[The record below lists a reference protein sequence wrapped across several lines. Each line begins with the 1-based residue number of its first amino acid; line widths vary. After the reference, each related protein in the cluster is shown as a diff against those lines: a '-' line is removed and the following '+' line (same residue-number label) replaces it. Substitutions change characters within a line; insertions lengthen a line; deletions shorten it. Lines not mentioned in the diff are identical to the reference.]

1 MNIDVKTLFYIFSL
15 GNYFIIFFLSVYVI
29 FYKVKNPILYI
40 FIISKIL
47 YAFLWILFALWYNI
61 PWFYTIILSNVFL
74 IFAITFDLYC
84 IVTANKTF
92 NSKHFK
98 RFLIVPILFSILF
111 ILFSKSIESNRIIL
125 MSFIIAFLYISG
137 GLLLLLKKNKT
148 KIQKLVSFLCFLIAA
163 SFFYRSFWAYFKEE
177 AIVLHFNSHVQIISY
192 LFLVLGSFS
201 FPMILLLILKEVEEE
216 KIIINNKKL
225 KLLNK
230 NKTKFFSIIA
240 HDLKGPLGTY
250 TKMIELLLSRHN
262 TMDPQKREDFIK
274 KLSDSS
280 TQTLN
285 LLENLLQWSQS
296 ESGTLTVHPKLIN
309 LKEIINTVVLLTS
322 QSVAIKNLNL
332 TIGIHENETIY
343 GDYNMILTVFRNL
356 ISNAIKFTP
365 EKGKISISS
374 FNINANYVEICIEDS
389 GVGISKKHLNTIFD
403 LESEIHTK
411 GTNNESGTG
420 LGLKLAQE
428 FLHKNNGT
436 IKLKSTEHV
445 GTKVC
450 VTLPKHNLQ

>member
-1 MNIDVKTLFYIFSL
+1 M
-15 GNYFIIFFLSVYVI
+15 
-29 FYKVKNPILYI
+29 
-40 FIISKIL
+40 
-47 YAFLWILFALWYNI
+47 
-61 PWFYTIILSNVFL
+61 
-74 IFAITFDLYC
+74 
-84 IVTANKTF
+84 
-92 NSKHFK
+92 
-98 RFLIVPILFSILF
+98 
-111 ILFSKSIESNRIIL
+111 
-125 MSFIIAFLYISG
+125 
-137 GLLLLLKKNKT
+137 
-148 KIQKLVSFLCFLIAA
+148 
-163 SFFYRSFWAYFKEE
+163 
-177 AIVLHFNSHVQIISY
+177 
-192 LFLVLGSFS
+192 
-201 FPMILLLILKEVEEE
+201 
-216 KIIINNKKL
+216 
-225 KLLNK
+225 
-230 NKTKFFSIIA
+230 
-240 HDLKGPLGTY
+240 
-250 TKMIELLLSRHN
+250 
-262 TMDPQKREDFIK
+262 
-274 KLSDSS
+274 SDSS

-322 QSVAIKNLNL
+322 QNVAIKNLNL

-428 FLHKNNGT
+428 FLH
-436 IKLKSTEHV
+436 
-445 GTKVC
+445 
-450 VTLPKHNLQ
+450 